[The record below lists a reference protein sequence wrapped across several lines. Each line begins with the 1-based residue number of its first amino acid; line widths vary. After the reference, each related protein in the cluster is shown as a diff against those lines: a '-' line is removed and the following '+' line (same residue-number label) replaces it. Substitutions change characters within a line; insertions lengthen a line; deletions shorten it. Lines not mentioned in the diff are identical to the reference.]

1 MCGANSCS
9 ELYFGTKYA
18 PGQFIMQIFGDVHFQ
33 PYANIE
39 KFLSERII
47 FLDEKTFC
55 YIWIQTF
62 FLCTNVK
69 KMYLQL

>member
-1 MCGANSCS
+1 MCGANSCK
-9 ELYFGTKYA
+9 ELYFGKKYA
-18 PGQFIMQIFGDVHFQ
+18 PGQFILQIFGDVHFQ
-33 PYANIE
+33 PYADIE
-39 KFLSERII
+39 KFPSERII

-55 YIWIQTF
+55 DIWIKNF